1 MGPEWNEESVPAQ
14 VWAST
19 DRCKDR
25 QRETHSVYVLYDVL
39 EGRVGPEGGKETALV
54 QQGVDQ
60 VGVVV
65 QRVGQTGVDNL
76 QHHAQHLLQHAQVLH
91 LQRSMYGPLSA
102 CTVRAMY
109 VQSMYSAC
117 SLHTAHTVHVQSA

>member
-1 MGPEWNEESVPAQ
+1 M
-14 VWAST
+14 
-19 DRCKDR
+19 
-25 QRETHSVYVLYDVL
+25 
-39 EGRVGPEGGKETALV
+39 GPEGGEEAALV

-91 LQRSMYGPLSA
+91 LQRSMYSPLSA
-102 CTVRAMY
+102 CAVH
-109 VQSMYSAC
+109 VQCMQSTYSAC
-117 SLHTAHTVHVQSA
+117 SPRTAHTVQVQSA